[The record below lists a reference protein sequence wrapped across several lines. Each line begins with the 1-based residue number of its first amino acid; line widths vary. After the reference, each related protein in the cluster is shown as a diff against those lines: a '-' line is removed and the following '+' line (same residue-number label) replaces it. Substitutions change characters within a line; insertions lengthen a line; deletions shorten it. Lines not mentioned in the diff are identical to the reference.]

1 MNELDV
7 LKAKIQILIQLK
19 RDLQIQYS
27 KETGHLFKI
36 TGKLPDDETTKKAAW
51 EISLALL
58 DYEMPEDNEF

>member
-1 MNELDV
+1 LDTIPSFHQHARKTH
-7 LKAKIQILIQLK
+7 L

-36 TGKLPDDETTKKAAW
+36 TGKLPDDETTKTAAW